1 MIDKSF
7 NLTMDKVFKEHYGKN
22 KVIFDNY
29 QKIYGLSNIECK
41 CEDLKNFLIM
51 QNVKIYFYYYYYI
64 IVREKYI

>member
-29 QKIYGLSNIECK
+29 QKIYGLSNI
-41 CEDLKNFLIM
+41 
-51 QNVKIYFYYYYYI
+51 
-64 IVREKYI
+64 